1 MRKFKGVRQTNYA
14 DAKFTDQLCSLDE
27 TVAVLPM
34 RLVRRIYQTNGAALA
49 CIITVNRGDAT

>member
-1 MRKFKGVRQTNYA
+1 MYSYA